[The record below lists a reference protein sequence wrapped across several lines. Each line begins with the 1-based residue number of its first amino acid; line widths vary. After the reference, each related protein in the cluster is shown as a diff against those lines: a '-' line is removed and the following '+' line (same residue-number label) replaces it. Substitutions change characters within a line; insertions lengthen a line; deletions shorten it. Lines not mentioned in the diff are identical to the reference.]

1 TPGSASG
8 GRPCTEALRPPT
20 APRPAGV
27 VRRGGW
33 LLGGVCA
40 LVIAV
45 SGPVSP
51 GHALPAG
58 PPEPSGGRLAGNG
71 PGEGRAHP
79 GRVVPLNGLGNGSA
93 TSVRPGDPT
102 GPDRP
107 PDHERPAPS
116 EHGDAARP
124 DPDHEPGRD
133 PADQTDPDTGPDPD
147 QGTDHGTGHDEGHAD
162 GRDPGDPNDPDG
174 DADEGDSDANDGD
187 AGDGDASAAPSD
199 GRSSPDASAAPST
212 GRDAASTAPPG
223 SASSA
228 PGDASVGPV
237 PPEGRPP
244 WGGSRDHAEA
254 GRPPYG
260 YGWGLPGHPP
270 VPLLPSGEADGTG
283 GGGRP
288 AGAGSGT
295 APDGA
300 TGGESAAEPGDRVMR
315 VLPLGTGM
323 ALTGLGLAYFGLRLR
338 RR

>member
-1 TPGSASG
+1 M
-8 GRPCTEALRPPT
+8 
-20 APRPAGV
+20 
-27 VRRGGW
+27 
-33 LLGGVCA
+33 CA

-51 GHALPAG
+51 GHALPSG

-71 PGEGRAHP
+71 PGEGRTHP

-93 TSVRPGDPT
+93 PSVRPGDPT
-102 GPDRP
+102 GPGRP
-107 PDHERPAPS
+107 LGHERPAPS

-124 DPDHEPGRD
+124 DPDHEQGRD
-133 PADQTDPDTGPDPD
+133 PADQTDPDTGPVPD

-162 GRDPGDPNDPDG
+162 GRDPGDPNDPNDPDG
-174 DADEGDSDANDGD
+174 DPDDADAGDSDANDSD
-187 AGDGDASAAPSD
+187 ANDSDASAAPSD
-199 GRSSPDASAAPST
+199 GRPSPDASAAPST

-223 SASSA
+223 SASPA
-228 PGDASVGPV
+228 PGDASLGPA

-254 GRPPYG
+254 GRPPNG

-288 AGAGSGT
+288 VGAGPGT

>member
-1 TPGSASG
+1 MSSG
-8 GRPCTEALRPPT
+8 Y
-20 APRPAGV
+20 
-27 VRRGGW
+27 
-33 LLGGVCA
+33 
-40 LVIAV
+40 
-45 SGPVSP
+45 
-51 GHALPAG
+51 ALPAG
-58 PPEPSGGRLAGNG
+58 PPEPSGARLAGNG
-71 PGEGRAHP
+71 PGEGRTHP

-93 TSVRPGDPT
+93 PSVRPGDPT

-107 PDHERPAPS
+107 PGHERPAPS

-124 DPDHEPGRD
+124 DPDPEP
-133 PADQTDPDTGPDPD
+133 
-147 QGTDHGTGHDEGHAD
+147 DHGTGHDEGHTD
-162 GRDPGDPNDPDG
+162 GRDPGDPNDPNDPNDPDG
-174 DADEGDSDANDGD
+174 DADDADEGDSD

-223 SASSA
+223 SASPA
-228 PGDASVGPV
+228 PGDTSLGPA

-254 GRPPYG
+254 GRPPTG
-260 YGWGLPGHPP
+260 YGWHLPGHPP
-270 VPLLPSGEADGTG
+270 VPLLPSGGADGTG

-288 AGAGSGT
+288 AGAGPGT